1 MIINKVELENY
12 RIYKGVN
19 TLEFSPSKEKNVFI
33 ISGENGFGKTT
44 FLTSLVWCLY
54 GKLMVDVDEKYRR
67 EIYEAGGYK
76 KYAANNLNRSLQDQT
91 HYRVS
96 LTLSNLFIPSVPCQN
111 IRITRS
117 FDLKKNDD
125 HVEILIDGQENE
137 LTKEVGPEI
146 FIHDFVLPK
155 EIAKFFFF
163 DAEKIVSLAEMKS
176 ADDKR
181 SLGKAYS
188 EVLGIKKYVD
198 LRNNL
203 EDLRLRF
210 KRNSAS
216 EQEQKKFTL
225 LQKELVKLQNHLDF
239 NKIQIANLN
248 EEKETKKQQS
258 EQYQEKLIREGNSLS
273 VEELLDLKKL
283 RDQLTDERK
292 KIRNQ
297 LKDLLDLAPFVI
309 AGPVL
314 RKTRLQANREALSKS
329 GRINPTILK
338 DKAQRIS
345 SRFNEIGLHQ
355 IDLSDKDRQKL
366 IRILNETIVGEF
378 TGDKKDF
385 KILLDFSESEHSAFS
400 AIWDNLTHSYSL
412 TFRNLINEDRNNRVA
427 SNKVIRKIANAES
440 KENDLLVREIRQEK
454 KAVDKRIQEIDEK
467 MAKIHEDI
475 GGQQRELTVISRQVA
490 ELAKKIELEESDRL
504 KDELA
509 KKQIENLDSFLVKL
523 KSDKK
528 ATLEKRV
535 KDELNRLMH
544 KNDFVEQ
551 VEVVI
556 NNEIIDINLY
566 DNAGDIILKE
576 SLSKGEQQLY
586 ATAILKALVD
596 ESNIQFP
603 IFIDSPLQ
611 KFDKRH
617 SSNIIQDFYP
627 NISEQVVL
635 FPLLEKELSED
646 EYSNLLPNINSTF
659 IIRNKGHHHSEF
671 RQVSPTKLFET
682 YNELIHTYQNIQ

>member
-1 MIINKVELENY
+1 MIINKIELNNY

-19 TLEFSPSKEKNVFI
+19 TLEFYPSREKNVFI

-44 FLTSLVWCLY
+44 LLTSLVWCLY

-67 EIYEAGGYK
+67 EIYEAGGYR
-76 KYAANNLNRSLQDQT
+76 KYAANNMNRSVENGT
-91 HYRVS
+91 HYSVS
-96 LTLSNLFIPSVPCQN
+96 LTLSNLFIPSIPCQN
-111 IRITRS
+111 IQIKRS
-117 FDLKKNDD
+117 FDLKKKDD
-125 HVEILIDGQENE
+125 YVEILIDGQENE

-176 ADDKR
+176 VDDKK

-198 LRNNL
+198 LKNNL

-210 KRNSAS
+210 KRSAATA
-216 EQEQKKFTL
+216 QEHKRFQR
-225 LQKELVKLQNHLDF
+225 LQEELDRLQNRLNF
-239 NKIQIANLN
+239 NKEQIDSLLDDR
-248 EEKETKKQQS
+248 ETKKKLS

-283 RDQLTDERK
+283 RNQLVDERK

-297 LKDLLDLAPFVI
+297 LKDLLELAPFVI

-314 RKTRLQANREALSKS
+314 KKARSQASREILSKS
-329 GRINPTILK
+329 GRINPAILQE
-338 DKAQRIS
+338 KAKRIAEGF
-345 SRFNEIGLHQ
+345 REIGLDKTD
-355 IDLSDKDRQKL
+355 ILDKDKPRL
-366 IRILNETIVGEF
+366 IHLLSQTVVEEF
-378 TGDKKDF
+378 TQDKEDF
-385 KILLDFSESEHSAFS
+385 KMLLDFSESEHSEFN
-400 AIWDNLTHSYSL
+400 AIWDNLSHSYSL
-412 TFRNLINEDRNNRVA
+412 TFRNLVNEDRNNRVA
-427 SNKVIRKIANAES
+427 FNKVIRKISNAES
-440 KENDLLVREIRQEK
+440 KEDDLLVKDIRKEKRIVDGQIREIE
-454 KAVDKRIQEIDEK
+454 DKLAQT
-467 MAKIHEDI
+467 HENI
-475 GGQQRELTVISRQVA
+475 GGQQRELTVLSRQVA
-490 ELAKKIELEESDRL
+490 ELAKRIKLEESDRL

-509 KKQIENLDSFLVKL
+509 QKQIDNLESFLIKL

-528 ATLEKRV
+528 TTLEKRV

-566 DNAGDIILKE
+566 DQSGEAIQKE

-617 SSNIIQDFYP
+617 SNNIIQDFYP
-627 NISEQVVL
+627 NVSEQVVL
-635 FPLLEKELSED
+635 FPLLDKELREE
-646 EYSNLLPNINSTF
+646 EYRSLLPNINSTF
-659 IIRNKGHHHSEF
+659 LIRNKGHHHSEF
-671 RQVSPTKLFET
+671 ERVNPVKLFEF
-682 YNELIHTYQNIQ
+682 YHEHIHAYQNI